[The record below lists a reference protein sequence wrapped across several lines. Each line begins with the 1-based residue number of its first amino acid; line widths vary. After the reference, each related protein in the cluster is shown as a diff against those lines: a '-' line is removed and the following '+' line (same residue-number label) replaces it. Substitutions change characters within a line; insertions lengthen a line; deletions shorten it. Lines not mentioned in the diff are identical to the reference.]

1 MYASDADSLDMVGP
15 DRFSSNFFCRICGI
29 LFATGYRRGFQ
40 MNESKVIEL
49 RRDLGLWGAISIVV
63 GTVIGSGIFLVP
75 RAMVLRVGS
84 PSMVFVV
91 WVFGGLLSLCGA
103 LSYAELAA
111 AMPEAGGEYVYLRE
125 AYGPLWGFL
134 YGWTQ
139 MWVAKSGS
147 IATLATA
154 FFYYLTNFFPLLDGV
169 FYTVPLPL
177 GAHGAP
183 LDLRYGQLLAMALI
197 LFLAGVNYFGVK
209 LGGEVQII
217 VTAVKVFLI
226 AFIVVAGLG
235 FGTAHAPA
243 PAAAPHPLTIAGFF
257 AALVAALWAYDGWNN
272 VSMVASEIRQ
282 PQRSLPLALIAG
294 TLAVIAIYLA
304 ANAAYFHVLSA
315 PQVGASERVAADMMR
330 HAWAALGSP
339 CGFHRRHDQ
348 YFRGAQRLH
357 SLRRAG
363 ALRDGAGPPLLC
375 SRGPVNAAYHTPG
388 VSILALSVWSAL
400 LVLSGRYEQ
409 LFTYVIFAS
418 WILYGMTTAAVI
430 VLRRKRPDLPRPYKT
445 LAYPVLPVLFVLVAI
460 LLVLST
466 LFDSP
471 RESLLGLGFIFLG
484 LPFYYYW
491 RTRRA

>member
-1 MYASDADSLDMVGP
+1 MKNDP
-15 DRFSSNFFCRICGI
+15 
-29 LFATGYRRGFQ
+29 
-40 MNESKVIEL
+40 KVIEL
-49 RRDLGLWGAISIVV
+49 RRDLGLWGAVSIVI

-75 RAMVLRVGS
+75 RAMVLRVGT

-125 AYGPLWGFL
+125 AYGPVWGFL

-147 IATLATA
+147 IATLATG
-154 FFYYLTNFFPLLDGV
+154 FFYYLTTFFPRLDGV

-183 LDLRYGQLLAMALI
+183 LDLRYGQLFAMGLI

-209 LGGEVQII
+209 VGGELQIT
-217 VTAVKVFLI
+217 VTIVKVLLI
-226 AFIVVAGLG
+226 TFIIIAGLG
-235 FGTAHAPA
+235 FGKSHAETQA
-243 PAAAPHPLTIAGFF
+243 VTTHPLTVAGFF

-272 VSMVASEIRQ
+272 VSMVASEIQR
-282 PQRSLPLALIAG
+282 PQRSLPIALIGG
-294 TLAVIAIYLA
+294 TLAVIAIYLT

-315 PQVGASERVAADMMR
+315 QQVGSSERVAADMMR
-330 HAWAALGSP
+330 SVVGQWGGAAVSVAAMISIFAALNGSILS
-339 CGFHRRHDQ
+339 
-348 YFRGAQRLH
+348 GARVPY
-357 SLRRAG
+357 AM
-363 ALRDGAGPPLLC
+363 ARDGRFFSAVG
-375 SRGPVNAAYHTPG
+375 RVNAAYHTPG
-388 VSILALSVWSAL
+388 VSILALSAWSAL

-460 LLVLST
+460 SLVLST

-471 RESLLGLGFIFLG
+471 RESLLGLAIIFLG
-484 LPFYYYW
+484 LPFYFHW
-491 RTRRA
+491 RRLRT